1 MDKKKESNPLLEF
14 LIGIAMLSV
23 GGYWLFSA
31 VTVSTN
37 FFNGFSIGRVNMN
50 GGLVVVPFIVGII
63 MLFFNFES
71 FAAKLVIGVGLLII
85 IASIIYSTRFYM
97 ETMKLYDYLII
108 LIGIFGGAA
117 LILKVLTKPLP
128 GKEKNKE

>member
-1 MDKKKESNPLLEF
+1 MNKKKESNSLLEF
-14 LIGIAMLSV
+14 LAGIAMLSV
-23 GGYWLFSA
+23 GGYWLLSA

-37 FFNGFSIGRVNMN
+37 FFNGFHIGKMNMS

-71 FAAKLVIGVGLLII
+71 LAAKIVIGAGLLII
-85 IASIIYSTRFYM
+85 LGSIIYSTSFRM
-97 ETMKLYDYLII
+97 NPMALYDYLII

-128 GKEKNKE
+128 GKEKE